1 MKTKCRYVMTNIPAM
16 GKHKLFLIILVSMA
30 ILLML
35 AMHVTNS
42 NDVNIPTEY
51 QHIHLKHIN
60 KNLEELQSDPDYSKL
75 INISFSFM
83 HLPLVCKDES
93 PLFIVIVHT
102 APGNFEKRKVI
113 RQTWADKANKV
124 KVLFATGL
132 VTDENVQNKI
142 EEEYE
147 TEGDFLQGN
156 FIDSYHNLTYKHVM
170 LLKYMVHHCPNVQY
184 LVKLDDDVFVNMPN
198 LKTFLHLYDIENKDS
213 EKILCSRMYGNPVLR
228 EGRWGVPIEEYP
240 DSFYPY
246 HCSGFAVIYPRAAI
260 FKLNSEAQ
268 KTNYFWID
276 DVFVSGIL
284 AKGAKITHT
293 GIENLILSNNDVIN
307 IVDKHFVNIT
317 KPFLFGRMNLDPHQ
331 IKSLWDFVSH
341 HTPKV
346 SILEYLG

>member
-147 TEGDFLQGN
+147 TEGDFLQG
-156 FIDSYHNLTYKHVM
+156 V
-170 LLKYMVHHCPNVQY
+170 
-184 LVKLDDDVFVNMPN
+184 LVFPCQRC
-198 LKTFLHLYDIENKDS
+198 E
-213 EKILCSRMYGNPVLR
+213 
-228 EGRWGVPIEEYP
+228 
-240 DSFYPY
+240 
-246 HCSGFAVIYPRAAI
+246 
-260 FKLNSEAQ
+260 
-268 KTNYFWID
+268 
-276 DVFVSGIL
+276 
-284 AKGAKITHT
+284 
-293 GIENLILSNNDVIN
+293 
-307 IVDKHFVNIT
+307 
-317 KPFLFGRMNLDPHQ
+317 
-331 IKSLWDFVSH
+331 
-341 HTPKV
+341 
-346 SILEYLG
+346 